1 MAATTTR
8 NAGSRQGQAPAGQQQ
23 AGGLQQQAGS
33 DGGMAM
39 RPQPP
44 DHREGVVARTIEH
57 YTAQVPSDAFLW
69 AALGSIGA
77 SLCLRMGGAKHD
89 ALFVGQWAPTF
100 LLLGLYNKL
109 VKVAGSDPQHRGLAP
124 NSPTM
129 ASSGAGI

>member
-8 NAGSRQGQAPAGQQQ
+8 NAGPRQGQAPAGQQQ
-23 AGGLQQQAGS
+23 AGGQQQQSGT
-33 DGGMAM
+33 GGGTNL

-44 DHREGVVARTIEH
+44 DHREGVVARSIEH
-57 YTAQVPSDAFLW
+57 YTAQLPSDAFLW

-109 VKVAGSDPQHRGLAP
+109 VKVAGSDPQHRGLTP
-124 NSPTM
+124 NSPTL